1 VVGDTTC
8 IDPSRRPG
16 TFSDAQERS
25 SAEEGPPQTKRD
37 SISVVVPVFGNGD
50 DLADLAA
57 RVDTALRGTD
67 WELIFVNDGSP
78 PSVWEAIQCL
88 AAGRPRVR
96 GINLRRNFGQQNALL
111 AGIRASRG
119 DVIVTMDDD
128 LQHPPEEITR
138 LLERMDSADVVYGT
152 PVTRVRGWSRNFAAA
167 VTKAALASVLGAAHA
182 RDIAAFR
189 AFRGSLRPVFAQY
202 HSPYVSIDVLL
213 SWSTSRIAAVPVRY
227 APRRHGG
234 SGYTLHRLMTV
245 TLNMVTGFSVWP
257 LRVAS
262 IIGLAVA
269 AFGVLVLAFVIARY
283 LTAEATVPGFAFLAS
298 VTAIFAGAQLFGIGI
313 IGEYLARM
321 HFRTM
326 DKPAY
331 VVESTAN
338 LRMPDDTP

>member
-1 VVGDTTC
+1 MPDEGT
-8 IDPSRRPG
+8 PSRKP
-16 TFSDAQERS
+16 
-25 SAEEGPPQTKRD
+25 D
-37 SISVVVPVFGNGD
+37 SISVVVPVFGDGD
-50 DLADLAA
+50 DLVDLAA
-57 RVDTALRGTD
+57 RVATALEGSD
-67 WELIFVNDGSP
+67 WELILVNDGSP
-78 PSVWEAIQCL
+78 HAAWSTIQSL
-88 AAGRPRVR
+88 AAARPRIR

-128 LQHPPEEITR
+128 LQHPPEEIR
-138 LLERMDSADVVYGT
+138 PLLERLATADVVYGT
-152 PVTRVRGWSRNFAAA
+152 PAARVRGWGRNVAAV
-167 VTKAALASVLGAAHA
+167 VTKAALASVLGASHA

-189 AFRGSLRPVFAQY
+189 AFRGSLRPVFARY

-213 SWSTSRIAAVPVRY
+213 SWATTRIAAVPTRY
-227 APRRHGG
+227 EPRRRGG
-234 SGYTLHRLMTV
+234 SGYTLWPLLTL

-257 LRVAS
+257 LRLAS

-269 AFGVLVLAFVIARY
+269 VFGVLVLAFVVVRY
-283 LTAEATVPGFAFLAS
+283 LTAEAAVPGFAFLAS

-338 LRMPDDTP
+338 LRMRDEDS

>member
-1 VVGDTTC
+1 MSEEAP
-8 IDPSRRPG
+8 PSGHP
-16 TFSDAQERS
+16 
-25 SAEEGPPQTKRD
+25 D
-37 SISVVVPVFGNGD
+37 SVSIVVPVFGSGD
-50 DLADLAA
+50 DLDDLAI
-57 RVDTALRGTD
+57 RVAAALDGRD

-78 PSVWEAIQCL
+78 PPTWNRIQAL

-119 DVIVTMDDD
+119 DVVVTMDDD
-128 LQHPPEEITR
+128 LQHPPEEIGR
-138 LLERMDSADVVYGT
+138 LLERVSAAEVVYGT
-152 PVTRVRGWSRNFAAA
+152 PASRVRGWSRNFAAA
-167 VTKAALASVLGAAHA
+167 LTKAGLASVLGAVHA

-189 AFRGSLRPVFAQY
+189 AFRGSLRPVFARY
-202 HSPYVSIDVLL
+202 NSPYVSIDVLL
-213 SWSTSRIAAVPVRY
+213 SWATSRIAAVPVRY
-227 APRRHGG
+227 EPRRSGG
-234 SGYTLHRLMTV
+234 SGYRLWPLLTL

-257 LRVAS
+257 LRLAS

-269 AFGVLVLAFVIARY
+269 AFGGLVLAFVIGRY
-283 LTAEATVPGFAFLAS
+283 LTADATVPGFAFLAS
-298 VTAIFAGAQLFGIGI
+298 LTAIFAGAQLFGIGI

-338 LRMPDDTP
+338 LRMPDGAA

>member
-1 VVGDTTC
+1 MSEEA
-8 IDPSRRPG
+8 PSRTTPN
-16 TFSDAQERS
+16 SV
-25 SAEEGPPQTKRD
+25 
-37 SISVVVPVFGNGD
+37 SVVVPVFGDGEQ
-50 DLADLAA
+50 LADLAA
-57 RVDTALRGTD
+57 GIDAALGGSD

-78 PSVWEAIQCL
+78 RHAWESIQSL
-88 AAGRPRVR
+88 ARSRPRVR

-128 LQHPPEEITR
+128 LQHPPEEIAR
-138 LLERMDSADVVYGT
+138 LLERMDAADVVYGT
-152 PVTRVRGWSRNFAAA
+152 PVARVRGWSRNFAAV
-167 VTKAALASVLGAAHA
+167 VTKAALASVLGATHA

-189 AFRGSLRPVFAQY
+189 AFRGSLRPVFARY

-213 SWSTSRIAAVPVRY
+213 SWATSRITAVPVRY
-227 APRRHGG
+227 SPRRQGG

-338 LRMPDDTP
+338 LRLPDETS